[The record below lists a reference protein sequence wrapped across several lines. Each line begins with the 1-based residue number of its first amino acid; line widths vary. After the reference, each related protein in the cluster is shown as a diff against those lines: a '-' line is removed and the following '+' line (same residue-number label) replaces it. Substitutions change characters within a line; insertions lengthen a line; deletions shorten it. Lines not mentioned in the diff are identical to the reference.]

1 MPSRPPAPRWNADSI
16 ASLPAETRKAI
27 LTGLSGEEAIRLL
40 HDWRFWARAAQLP
53 PAGRWRIW
61 LILAGRGFGKT
72 RAGAEWVRARIETR
86 RAKRIALVGETL
98 ADARQVMVEGESG
111 LLAISPPWN
120 RPLWQPS
127 LRRLTWPNGAI
138 ATAFSADDP
147 EQLRGPQ
154 FDAAWADELAK
165 WRHPAAWDNLMFAL
179 RLGADPRCVATTT
192 PRPRPWLHPI
202 LTDPATVVTRGST
215 RDNEANL
222 APGFLAEVLR
232 RYDGTRLGR
241 QEIDGVLLEDVPG
254 ALWPAS
260 LLEAAQE
267 AAAPE
272 LVRIVVAVDPSGSA
286 GGGSG
291 KGDGSDETGIIVAGR
306 DAAGTA
312 HVLADRSGRMS
323 PAEWGRASIAAYR
336 EFRADRLIAERNF
349 GGAMVG
355 HVIATV
361 DSGVPVTLVTAS
373 HGKRIRA
380 EPVAALYEQGRVK
393 HLPGLALLEAQM
405 AAFAR
410 EGYQG
415 EGSPD
420 RLDAL
425 VWALSD
431 LMLRPGLAGS
441 AELEGFY

>member
-1 MPSRPPAPRWNADSI
+1 MPSRPPAPRWTAASI

-27 LTGLSGEEAIRLL
+27 LTGLSGDEAVRLL
-40 HDWRFWARAAQLP
+40 HDWRFWARPAQLA

-72 RAGAEWVRARIETR
+72 RAGAEWVRARIETG

-127 LRRLTWPNGAI
+127 LRRLSWPNGAI

-179 RLGADPRCVATTT
+179 RLGSDPRCVATTT
-192 PRPRPWLHPI
+192 PRPRPWLKPI
-202 LTDPATVVTRGST
+202 LSDPATVVTRGST
-215 RDNEANL
+215 RDNAANL

-232 RYDGTRLGR
+232 RYEGTRLGR

-254 ALWPAS
+254 ALWPAA
-260 LLEAAQE
+260 LLESAQE
-267 AAAPE
+267 AAAPD

-286 GGGSG
+286 GSGSG
-291 KGDGSDETGIIVAGR
+291 DTSDETGILVAGR
-306 DAAGTA
+306 DAGGTA

-323 PAEWGRASIAAYR
+323 PAEWGRAAIAAYR

-355 HVIATV
+355 HVISTV
-361 DSGVPVTLVTAS
+361 DPGVPVSLVTAS